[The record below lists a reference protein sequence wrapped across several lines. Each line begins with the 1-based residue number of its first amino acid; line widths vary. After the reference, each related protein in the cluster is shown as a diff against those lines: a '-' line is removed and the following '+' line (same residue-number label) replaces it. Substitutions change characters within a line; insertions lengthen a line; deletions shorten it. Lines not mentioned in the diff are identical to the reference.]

1 VSSEDG
7 RVACVAELGEWLPMA
22 HDGGVVHAR
31 ERSTDHFYRHDD
43 IPFAATAP
51 RQGARSKALS
61 IRAYGSKWGGSGGGA
76 PGASVCCARLH
87 VLAGV
92 QQGKSCPEGGSGS
105 VVGPHDLKAKTSAD
119 AKAQAHGGRADACAL
134 VGALEREEK
143 RKTGW
148 STHFDC
154 DFSPKF

>member
-61 IRAYGSKWGGSGGGA
+61 IRAHGSEWGGPVAVHPALACVARGCMCSLGSSRGSPAPKGGPA
-76 PGASVCCARLH
+76 AWWARMTSKQRP
-87 VLAGV
+87 VRTPRRRRMAAEPTLAH
-92 QQGKSCPEGGSGS
+92 S
-105 VVGPHDLKAKTSAD
+105 SA
-119 AKAQAHGGRADACAL
+119 L
-134 VGALEREEK
+134 
-143 RKTGW
+143 
-148 STHFDC
+148 
-154 DFSPKF
+154 